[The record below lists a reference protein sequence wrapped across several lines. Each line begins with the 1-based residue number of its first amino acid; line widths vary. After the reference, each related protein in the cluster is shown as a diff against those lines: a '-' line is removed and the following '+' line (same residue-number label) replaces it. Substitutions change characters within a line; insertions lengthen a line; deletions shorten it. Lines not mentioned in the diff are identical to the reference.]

1 LHNWLP
7 KAYSINLQAWI
18 SDVTGECCGQE
29 DVAHKVAA
37 QLPSALE
44 PVIHEL
50 KQHSILTQHGRVE
63 RYAIFYRW
71 LVSSCGW

>member
-1 LHNWLP
+1 L
-7 KAYSINLQAWI
+7 AAQSIFHQFASL
-18 SDVTGECCGQE
+18 DKRCHRECCGQE